1 MATLSKLNILLK
13 IAYPA
18 WPFLIKKIFFSVG
31 QGSGKLSLRAS
42 RGAKNGNVAWPRR
55 VCSPKIILDFNFFYR
70 SFIFKNVFLNR
81 ILNIYDKMQSD

>member
-42 RGAKNGNVAWPRR
+42 MEQQMVTFCSYIEYARPIRKTKKPMQKLREILVIPRHK
-55 VCSPKIILDFNFFYR
+55 PTI
-70 SFIFKNVFLNR
+70 
-81 ILNIYDKMQSD
+81 

>member
-42 RGAKNGNVAWPRR
+42 MEQQMVTF
-55 VCSPKIILDFNFFYR
+55 CSDIEYARP
-70 SFIFKNVFLNR
+70 
-81 ILNIYDKMQSD
+81 NI

>member
-31 QGSGKLSLRAS
+31 QGSGKLSLQAYMEQQI
-42 RGAKNGNVAWPRR
+42 VTF
-55 VCSPKIILDFNFFYR
+55 CSYIEYARP
-70 SFIFKNVFLNR
+70 
-81 ILNIYDKMQSD
+81 NI

>member
-42 RGAKNGNVAWPRR
+42 MEQQMVTF
-55 VCSPKIILDFNFFYR
+55 CSYIEYARPNILIEFW
-70 SFIFKNVFLNR
+70 R
-81 ILNIYDKMQSD
+81 ILELNQSHQRMT